1 MPKPKTRKRLGEMLV
16 EAEALTREQ
25 LQEALENHKN
35 RGLRLGEYL
44 VDTGMLDEARIIE
57 VLSQQLQIRRLDYES
72 FVPEPEMAEIVPLDV
87 AQRFK
92 VVPLSRQGSVLW
104 VAVQDPT
111 DIAALDGVMQY
122 TRLEVE
128 TVICNR
134 EELNAIGEAIYDA
147 KLDVD
152 IQSFEE
158 IADDVY
164 VEEGED
170 GGEKDLS
177 IGSLQSQAEDAP
189 VVKIVNTIL
198 IQALQSRASDIH
210 LSQGADR
217 VHLRYRIDGD
227 LHDQPSPPKKLFMAM
242 ISRIK
247 LLSNLD
253 ISVTRIPQDGRFTY
267 RVQEREISVR
277 TSSLPTIYGEKV
289 VMRLHVQTKR
299 HLELQDLGMSERERQ
314 KIEAA
319 SLKPHGM
326 ILATGPTGSGKT
338 TLLYSLLHKISKP
351 NINIVTL
358 EDPVE
363 TRLSNITQVQ
373 LNTKAGMTF
382 ASGLRS
388 ILRQDPDVI
397 MVGEIRDQETAD
409 IAIESAMTG
418 HQVFSTLHTNDAAGA
433 VTRFIEMEIEPFLIA
448 STLLVVVAQRLV
460 RRICPDC
467 IEPYEAPP
475 QALRAMGVAAQQ
487 KMHFFRGKGC
497 LKCNNTG
504 YRGRLGV
511 YEVLDIDEQVQ
522 DLILRKASSVEIKR
536 AAIASKKLTTLKMD
550 AAFKVFQG
558 LTTFDEFTSVAF

>member
-1 MPKPKTRKRLGEMLV
+1 MQKRKTRKRLGEMLV
-16 EAEALTREQ
+16 EAEALTEEQ
-25 LQEALENHKN
+25 LQDALSKHK
-35 RGLRLGEYL
+35 RKGLRLGEYL
-44 VDTGMLDEARIIE
+44 IETGVLDEARIIE
-57 VLSQQLQIRRLDYES
+57 VLSKQLQIRRLDYDS
-72 FVPEPEMAEIVPLDV
+72 FVPNPELAGIVPFEI
-87 AQRFK
+87 AQRHK

-111 DIAALDGVMQY
+111 DISALDGVMQF

-134 EELNAIGEAIYDA
+134 EELNAIGQAIYDA
-147 KLDVD
+147 KLDVE
-152 IQSFEE
+152 QSFEE

-164 VEEGED
+164 VDEDDDDEG
-170 GGEKDLS
+170 DLS

-189 VVKIVNTIL
+189 VVKIINTIL
-198 IQALQSRASDIH
+198 IQALQKRASDIH
-210 LSQGADR
+210 LSQGPDR
-217 VHLRYRIDGD
+217 VILRYRVDGD
-227 LHDQPSPPKKLFMAM
+227 LHDQPSPPRKLFTAM
-242 ISRIK
+242 VSRIK

-277 TSSLPTIYGEKV
+277 TSTLPTIYGEKV
-289 VMRLHVQTKR
+289 VMRLHVQSKR
-299 HLELQDLGMSERERQ
+299 NLELHELGMSDRERQ

-363 TRLSNITQVQ
+363 TRLPGITQVQ

-397 MVGEIRDQETAD
+397 MVGEIRDRETAN
-409 IAIESAMTG
+409 IGIESAMTG

-475 QALRAMGVAAQQ
+475 QALRAMGVSAQQ

-497 LKCNNTG
+497 IKCSNTG

-511 YEVLDIDEQVQ
+511 YEVLEIDDQVQ

-536 AAIASKKLTTLKMD
+536 AAIASKKLNTLKMD

-558 LTTFDEFTSVAF
+558 LTTFDEFTTVAF